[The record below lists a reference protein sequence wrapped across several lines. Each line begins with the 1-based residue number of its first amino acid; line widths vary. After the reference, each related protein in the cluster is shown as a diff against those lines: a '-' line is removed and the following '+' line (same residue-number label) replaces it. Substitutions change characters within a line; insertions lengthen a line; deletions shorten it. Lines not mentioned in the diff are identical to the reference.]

1 MSEIIFTLLLALPL
15 VGATVCA
22 LTRDQRAL
30 ETITVATSGLA
41 FAASVWLAFEI
52 LDHSVLSFRSSL
64 LYADALS
71 SLVLLV
77 VTGSAFATALYSVS
91 YLRVQL
97 SLGAIETKHF
107 RLYYSLF
114 NVFLFTMTT
123 VLLSNN
129 LGFLWIGTEASTLS
143 TAFLVAFYEKE
154 HSLEAAWKYIV
165 ICSVGIAL
173 ALFGIILTYYSALAV
188 VGSASNAL
196 QWSALISIAS
206 RLDPAIIKL
215 AFIFILVG
223 FGTKAGLAPFHTW
236 KPDAYGEAPAPISAL
251 MAGGL
256 VNVALYAIL
265 RFYAIVTKAVGSE
278 FASHLLMFFGLFSMA
293 IAVPFILLQK
303 DSKRLL
309 AYSSV
314 EHVGIIIFAVGL
326 ASPLA
331 YFGALL
337 HMVNNAIAKL
347 VLFLTTGN
355 LRLAFHSKLIGRIS
369 GAIKIVPATAIFY
382 IIGIFAI
389 TGWPPFGPFVSEF
402 TIATAGF
409 ANGDI
414 VPVILFLLII
424 AVIFIGFIYY
434 GSRMVFG
441 EPHHAMPPVH
451 LHPLVDVLIGALV
464 LMLLVLGIMIPH
476 WLWTLIQNAA
486 KIVQG

>member
-1 MSEIIFTLLLALPL
+1 MFCSL
-15 VGATVCA
+15 VRKQQAQEAV
-22 LTRDQRAL
+22 
-30 ETITVATSGLA
+30 TVAISGIA
-41 FAASVWLAFEI
+41 FAAAIVLAFLI
-52 LDHSVLSFRSSL
+52 LDKPVLKSGNGL

-71 SLVLLV
+71 SLVILV
-77 VTGSAFATALYSVS
+77 VTGSAFATSVYSVS
-91 YLRVQL
+91 YLRVQM
-97 SLGAIETKHF
+97 SLGAIEKKHV

-114 NVFLFTMTT
+114 NVFLFTMMT

-129 LGFLWIGTEASTLS
+129 LGFLWIGSEASTLS

-173 ALFGIILTYYSALAV
+173 ALFGIILTYYSALSV
-188 VGSASNAL
+188 VGNASNAL
-196 QWSALISIAS
+196 NWSVLITVAP

-223 FGTKAGLAPFHTW
+223 FGTKAGIAPFHTW

-256 VNVALYAIL
+256 VNVAIYSLL
-265 RFYAIVTKAVGSE
+265 RFYAIVTKAVGTE
-278 FASHLLMFFGLFSMA
+278 FTSALLVFFGLFSMA
-293 IAVPFILLQK
+293 IALPFILIQK

-326 ASPLA
+326 ATPLA
-331 YFGALL
+331 YFGALF

-355 LRLAFHSKLIGRIS
+355 LRLAFHSKLIARIS
-369 GAIKIVPATAIFY
+369 GAIKVVPATAVFY

-389 TGWPPFGPFVSEF
+389 TGWPPFGPFMSEF
-402 TIATAGF
+402 TIAAAGF
-409 ANGDI
+409 ASGNI
-414 VPVILFLLII
+414 VAVVFFLLIV

-434 GSRMVFG
+434 GSKMVFG
-441 EPHHAMPPVH
+441 EPHHPLPAVR
-451 LHPLVDVLIGALV
+451 LHPIVDVLLGILV
-464 LMLLVLGIMIPH
+464 LMLIVLGTMIPH
-476 WLWTLIQNAA
+476 WLWMLIHNAA
-486 KIVQG
+486 KVLQG

>member
-1 MSEIIFTLLLALPL
+1 MSETIFILLLVLPL
-15 VGATVCA
+15 GGAAVCA
-22 LTRDQRAL
+22 LSRRQYAL
-30 ETITVATSGLA
+30 EAITVVTSGLT
-41 FAASVWLAFEI
+41 FAASIWLAFEI
-52 LDHSVLSFRSSL
+52 IDHPVLSFRSSL

-91 YLRVQL
+91 YLRVQI
-97 SLGAIETKHF
+97 SLGAIETKHV

-196 QWSALISIAS
+196 HWSVLISIAPK
-206 RLDPAIIKL
+206 LDPAIIKL

-256 VNVALYAIL
+256 VNVALYCIL
-265 RFYAIVTKAVGSE
+265 RFYAIVTKAVGPE
-278 FASHLLMFFGLFSMA
+278 FTSHLLMFFGLFSMA
-293 IAVPFILLQK
+293 LAVPFILLQR

-314 EHVGIIIFAVGL
+314 EHVGIIMFAVGL

-337 HMVNNAIAKL
+337 HMINNAIAKL
-347 VLFLTTGN
+347 VLFLATGN
-355 LRLAFHSKLIGRIS
+355 LRLAFHSKVIGRIS
-369 GAIKIVPATAIFY
+369 GAIKVVPATAVFY
-382 IIGIFAI
+382 IVGIFAI

-409 ANGDI
+409 TTGDVI
-414 VPVILFLLII
+414 PVILFLLIVAI
-424 AVIFIGFIYY
+424 IFIGFIYY
-434 GSRMVFG
+434 GIRMVFG

-451 LHPLVDVLIGALV
+451 LHPLVDVLIGILV

>member
-1 MSEIIFTLLLALPL
+1 MSVIIFTVLLVLPL
-15 VGATVCA
+15 AGAGVCA
-22 LTRDQRAL
+22 FTRHQRTL
-30 ETITVATSGLA
+30 EAITVTISGLT
-41 FAASVWLAFEI
+41 FAAAVWLAFVM
-52 LDHSVLSFRSSL
+52 LDQPVLATKNAL

-71 SLVLLV
+71 SLVILV
-77 VTGSAFATALYSVS
+77 VSGSAFATALYSTS

-97 SLGAIETKHF
+97 RLGAIEKKHV

-114 NVFLFTMTT
+114 NVFLFTMMT

-188 VGSASNAL
+188 VGSISNAL
-196 QWSALISIAS
+196 NWSVLITIAPK
-206 RLDPAIIKL
+206 LDPAIIKL

-223 FGTKAGLAPFHTW
+223 YGTKAGIAPFHTW

-256 VNVALYAIL
+256 VNVALYSLL
-265 RFYAIVTKAVGSE
+265 RFYAIVTKAVGTE
-278 FASHLLMFFGLFSMA
+278 FTSHLFLFFGLFSMA

-355 LRLAFHSKLIGRIS
+355 LRLAYHSKLIGRIS
-369 GAIKIVPATAIFY
+369 GAFKIVPATALFY

-409 ANGDI
+409 ANGNGI
-414 VPVILFLLII
+414 PVVLFLLIV

-441 EPHHAMPPVH
+441 EPHHELPSIR

-464 LMLLVLGIMIPH
+464 LMLLVLGTMIPH
-476 WLWTLIQNAA
+476 WLWMLIQNAA
-486 KIVQG
+486 RILQG

>member
-1 MSEIIFTLLLALPL
+1 MSIILFTILLVFPLA
-15 VGATVCA
+15 GAGVCS
-22 LTRDQRAL
+22 LTRHQRTL
-30 ETITVATSGLA
+30 ETITVTVTGLA
-41 FAASVWLAFEI
+41 FAAAVWLSFVI
-52 LDHSVLSFRSSL
+52 LDRTTLTSGNAL
-64 LYADALS
+64 LYVDALS
-71 SLVLLV
+71 SLVILV
-77 VTGSAFATALYSVS
+77 VTSSAFATALYSVS

-97 SLGAIETKHF
+97 RLGAIEAKHV

-114 NVFLFTMTT
+114 NVFLFTMMT

-173 ALFGIILTYYSALAV
+173 ALFGIILTYYSALSV
-188 VGSASNAL
+188 VGNLSNAL
-196 QWSALISIAS
+196 NWSVLITIAPK
-206 RLDPAIIKL
+206 LDPAIIKL

-223 FGTKAGLAPFHTW
+223 FGTKAGIAPFHTW

-256 VNVALYAIL
+256 VNVALYSLL
-265 RFYAIVTKAVGSE
+265 RFYAIVTNAVGSG
-278 FASHLLMFFGLFSMA
+278 FPSHLFLFFGLFSMA

-326 ASPLA
+326 ATPLA
-331 YFGALL
+331 LFGALL
-337 HMVNNAIAKL
+337 HMINNAIAKL
-347 VLFLTTGN
+347 VLFLATGN
-355 LRLAFHSKLIGRIS
+355 LRLAYHSKFIARIT
-369 GAIKIVPATAIFY
+369 GAIKVVPATAVFY
-382 IIGIFAI
+382 IVGIFAI
-389 TGWPPFGPFVSEF
+389 TGWPPFGPFMSEF

-409 ANGDI
+409 ADGNSI
-414 VPVILFLLII
+414 PVILFLLLV
-424 AVIFIGFIYY
+424 AVIFIGFIYH

-441 EPHHAMPPVH
+441 EPHHPLPSVR
-451 LHPLVDVLIGALV
+451 LHPMIDVLIGGLVAL
-464 LMLLVLGIMIPH
+464 LIVLGTMIPH
-476 WLWTLIQNAA
+476 WLWMLIQNAA
-486 KIVQG
+486 KILQA

>member
-1 MSEIIFTLLLALPL
+1 MSIIIFTVLLVLPL
-15 VGATVCA
+15 AGAAACG
-22 LTRDQRAL
+22 LTRRQRL
-30 ETITVATSGLA
+30 QEIVTVAISGLA
-41 FAASVWLAFEI
+41 FAAAVWLAI
-52 LDHSVLSFRSSL
+52 AIVDQPVMATSNAL

-71 SLVLLV
+71 SLVILV
-77 VTGSAFATALYSVS
+77 VTGSALTTALYSVS
-91 YLRVQL
+91 YLRVQM
-97 SLGAIETKHF
+97 SLGAVETKDV
-107 RLYYSLF
+107 RLYYTLF
-114 NVFLFTMTT
+114 NVFLFTMMT

-173 ALFGIILTYYSALAV
+173 ALFGIILTYYSALTV
-188 VGSASNAL
+188 VGNVSNAL
-196 QWSALISIAS
+196 NWSVLVSIAP

-223 FGTKAGLAPFHTW
+223 FGTKAGMAPFHTW

-256 VNVALYAIL
+256 VNVALYSLL
-265 RFYAIVTKAVGSE
+265 RFYAIVTKAVGTE
-278 FASHLLMFFGLFSMA
+278 FTSGLFIFFGLFSMA
-293 IAVPFILLQK
+293 VAVPFILLQK

-347 VLFLTTGN
+347 LLFLTTGN
-355 LRLAFHSKLIGRIS
+355 LRLAYHSKVIGRIS
-369 GAIKIVPATAIFY
+369 GAIKVVPATAVFY

-389 TGWPPFGPFVSEF
+389 TGWPPFGPFISEF
-402 TIATAGF
+402 TIAAAGF
-409 ANGDI
+409 GSGNI
-414 VPVILFLLII
+414 VTVVLFLLII
-424 AVIFIGFIYY
+424 AIIFIGFIYY
-434 GSRMVFG
+434 GSKMVFG
-441 EPHHAMPPVH
+441 EPHHALPLIR
-451 LHPLVDVLIGALV
+451 LHPMVDVLIGSLV
-464 LMLLVLGIMIPH
+464 LMLLVLGTMIPQ
-476 WLWTLIQNAA
+476 WLWMLIQNAA
-486 KIVQG
+486 KVLQG

>member
-1 MSEIIFTLLLALPL
+1 MSIIIFAVLLILPL
-15 VGATVCA
+15 IGAGVCG
-22 LTRDQRAL
+22 LTRHQRAL
-30 ETITVATSGLA
+30 EIITVAISGLT
-41 FAASVWLAFEI
+41 FTAALWLAFVI
-52 LDHSVLSFRSSL
+52 LDQPVLISRNAL

-71 SLVLLV
+71 SLVILI
-77 VTGSAFATALYSVS
+77 VTGSAFVTAIYSVS
-91 YLRVQL
+91 YLRLQL
-97 SLGAIETKHF
+97 SLGAIEKKHV

-114 NVFLFTMTT
+114 NVFLFTMMT

-129 LGFLWIGTEASTLS
+129 LGFLWIGSEASTLS

-173 ALFGIILTYYSALAV
+173 ALFGIILTYYSALSV
-188 VGSASNAL
+188 VGNISNAL
-196 QWSALISIAS
+196 NWSVLITIAPK
-206 RLDPAIIKL
+206 LDPAIIKL

-223 FGTKAGLAPFHTW
+223 FGTKAGIAPFHTW

-256 VNVALYAIL
+256 VNVALYSLL

-278 FASHLLMFFGLFSMA
+278 FTSNLFVFFGLFSMA
-293 IAVPFILLQK
+293 VAVPFILLQK

-314 EHVGIIIFAVGL
+314 EHVGIIIFAIGL

-337 HMVNNAIAKL
+337 HMVNNAVAKL

-355 LRLAFHSKLIGRIS
+355 LRLAFHSKLVGRIS
-369 GAIKIVPATAIFY
+369 GAIKVVPATAVFY
-382 IIGIFAI
+382 ILGIFAI
-389 TGWPPFGPFVSEF
+389 TGWPPFGPFISEF

-409 ANGDI
+409 AQGSF
-414 VPVILFLLII
+414 VPVILFLMIVAI
-424 AVIFIGFIYY
+424 IFIGFIYY
-434 GSRMVFG
+434 GSKMVFG
-441 EPHHAMPPVH
+441 EPHHDLPPIR
-451 LHPLVDVLIGALV
+451 LHPIVDVLIGTLV
-464 LMLLVLGIMIPH
+464 VILLILGTMIPH
-476 WLWTLIQNAA
+476 WLWMLIQNAA
-486 KIVQG
+486 KVLQG

>member
-1 MSEIIFTLLLALPL
+1 LSEIIFTLLLVLPL
-15 VGATVCA
+15 GGAAVCA
-22 LTRDQRAL
+22 LTRNQRAL
-30 ETITVATSGLA
+30 ELITVATSGLA
-41 FAASVWLAFEI
+41 FAASIWLAFEI
-52 LDHSVLSFRSSL
+52 LDHTVLSFRNSL

-77 VTGSAFATALYSVS
+77 VTGSALATALYSVS
-91 YLRVQL
+91 YLRIQM
-97 SLGAIETKHF
+97 SLGAIETKHV

-188 VGSASNAL
+188 VGNASNAL
-196 QWSALISIAS
+196 QWSVLISIAS

-256 VNVALYAIL
+256 VNVALYSLL
-265 RFYAIVTKAVGSE
+265 RFYAIVTKAVGSG
-278 FASHLLMFFGLFSMA
+278 FTSHLFMFFGLFSMA
-293 IAVPFILLQK
+293 LAVPFILLQK

-326 ASPLA
+326 ATPLA

-337 HMVNNAIAKL
+337 HMINNAIAKL
-347 VLFLTTGN
+347 ILFLTTGN

-382 IIGIFAI
+382 IVGIFAI
-389 TGWPPFGPFVSEF
+389 TGWPPFGPFISEF

-409 ANGDI
+409 ASGNI
-414 VPVILFLLII
+414 VPVILFLLFI
-424 AVIFIGFIYY
+424 AIIFIGFIYY

-441 EPHHAMPPVH
+441 EPHHPMPPVH
-451 LHPLVDVLIGALV
+451 LHPMVDVLIGALV
-464 LMLLVLGIMIPH
+464 LMLLVLGIMIPR
-476 WLWTLIQNAA
+476 WLWMLIQNAA
-486 KIVQG
+486 KVLQG

>member
-1 MSEIIFTLLLALPL
+1 LSVIIFTALLILPL
-15 VGATVCA
+15 TAAGICA
-22 LTRDQRAL
+22 LTRHQRTL
-30 ETITVATSGLA
+30 ETVTVAVTALA
-41 FAASVWLAFEI
+41 LGAALWLSFII
-52 LDHSVLSFRSSL
+52 LDNSVVASRNNL

-71 SLVLLV
+71 SLVILIV
-77 VTGSAFATALYSVS
+77 AGSAFVTAIYSVS
-91 YLRVQL
+91 YLRLQL
-97 SLGAIETKHF
+97 KLGAIETKDV

-114 NVFLFTMTT
+114 NVFLFTMMT

-129 LGFLWIGTEASTLS
+129 LGFLWIGSEASTLA

-173 ALFGIILTYYSALAV
+173 ALFGIILTYYSALPV
-188 VGSASNAL
+188 VGSVSNAL
-196 QWSALISIAS
+196 HWSVLITIAPK
-206 RLDPAIIKL
+206 LDPAIIKL

-223 FGTKAGLAPFHTW
+223 FGTKAGIAPFHTW

-256 VNVALYAIL
+256 VNVALYSLL
-265 RFYAIVTKAVGSE
+265 RFYAIVTRAVGSE
-278 FASHLLMFFGLFSMA
+278 FTSNLFVFFGLFSMA
-293 IAVPFILLQK
+293 VALPFILLQK

-337 HMVNNAIAKL
+337 HMINNAIAKL

-355 LRLAFHSKLIGRIS
+355 LRLAYHSKLIGRIS
-369 GAIKIVPATAIFY
+369 GAIKVVPATAIFY
-382 IIGIFAI
+382 MVGIFAI

-402 TIATAGF
+402 SIATAGF
-409 ANGDI
+409 AAGKVI
-414 VPVILFLLII
+414 PVIIFLGII
-424 AVIFIGFIYY
+424 AIAFIGFIYY

-441 EPHHAMPPVH
+441 EPHHPLPPVR
-451 LHPLVDVLIGALV
+451 LHRVVDVLLGCLV
-464 LMLLVLGIMIPH
+464 VLLLVLGTMIPP
-476 WLWTLIQNAA
+476 WLWILIRNAA
-486 KIVQG
+486 KVLQG

>member
-1 MSEIIFTLLLALPL
+1 MSVIIFTVLLVLPL
-15 VGATVCA
+15 AGAGVCG
-22 LTRDQRAL
+22 LTRHQRTL
-30 ETITVATSGLA
+30 ETTTVAISGLT
-41 FAASVWLAFEI
+41 FAAAVWLAFVV
-52 LDHSVLSFRSSL
+52 LGQSVLTSRNAL

-71 SLVLLV
+71 SLVILV
-77 VTGSAFATALYSVS
+77 VTGSALATALYSVS

-97 SLGAIETKHF
+97 RLGAIESKHV

-114 NVFLFTMTT
+114 NVFLFTMMT

-129 LGFLWIGTEASTLS
+129 LGFLWIGSEASTLS

-154 HSLEAAWKYIV
+154 RSLEAAWKYIV

-173 ALFGIILTYYSALAV
+173 ALFGIILTYYSALSVA
-188 VGSASNAL
+188 GNISNAL
-196 QWSALISIAS
+196 NWSVLITIAPK
-206 RLDPAIIKL
+206 LDPAIIKL

-223 FGTKAGLAPFHTW
+223 FGTKAGIAPFHTW

-256 VNVALYAIL
+256 VNVALYSLL
-265 RFYAIVTKAVGSE
+265 RFYAIVTKSVGTE
-278 FASHLLMFFGLFSMA
+278 FTSHLFIFFGLFSMA
-293 IAVPFILLQK
+293 IAAPFILLQK

-337 HMVNNAIAKL
+337 HMINNAIAKL

-355 LRLAFHSKLIGRIS
+355 LRLAYHSKLIGRIT
-369 GAIKIVPATAIFY
+369 GAFKIIPATAVFY

-389 TGWPPFGPFVSEF
+389 TGWPPFGPFISEF

-409 ANGDI
+409 ANGNS

-441 EPHHAMPPVH
+441 EPHHSLPSVH
-451 LHPLVDVLIGALV
+451 LHPLVDVLIGSLV
-464 LMLLVLGIMIPH
+464 LLLLVLGTMIPH
-476 WLWTLIQNAA
+476 WLWMLIQNAA
-486 KIVQG
+486 NVLQG

>member
-1 MSEIIFTLLLALPL
+1 LSVIIFTVLLVLPL
-15 VGATVCA
+15 AGAGVCA
-22 LTRDQRAL
+22 FTRHQRTL
-30 ETITVATSGLA
+30 EVITVTISGLT
-41 FAASVWLAFEI
+41 FAAAVRLAFVM
-52 LDHSVLSFRSSL
+52 LDQPVLATKNAL

-71 SLVLLV
+71 SLVILV
-77 VTGSAFATALYSVS
+77 VSGSAFATALYSTS

-97 SLGAIETKHF
+97 RLGAIETKHV

-114 NVFLFTMTT
+114 NVFLFTMMT

-188 VGSASNAL
+188 VGNISNAL
-196 QWSALISIAS
+196 NWSVLITIAPK
-206 RLDPAIIKL
+206 LDPAIIKL

-223 FGTKAGLAPFHTW
+223 FGTKAGIAPFHTW

-256 VNVALYAIL
+256 VNVALYSLL
-265 RFYAIVTKAVGSE
+265 RFYAIVTKAVGTE
-278 FASHLLMFFGLFSMA
+278 FTSHLFLFFGLFSMA

-355 LRLAFHSKLIGRIS
+355 LRLAYHSKLIGRIS
-369 GAIKIVPATAIFY
+369 GAFKIVPATALFY

-389 TGWPPFGPFVSEF
+389 TGWPPFGPFISEF

-409 ANGDI
+409 ANGNSI
-414 VPVILFLLII
+414 PVVLFLLIV

-441 EPHHAMPPVH
+441 EPHHELPSIR

-464 LMLLVLGIMIPH
+464 LMLLVLGTMIPH
-476 WLWTLIQNAA
+476 WLWMLIQNAA
-486 KIVQG
+486 KILQG

>member
-1 MSEIIFTLLLALPL
+1 LSGIIFSVLLVLPL
-15 VGATVCA
+15 AGAGVCG
-22 LTRDQRAL
+22 LMRHRRTL
-30 ETITVATSGLA
+30 EATTVAISGLT
-41 FAASVWLAFEI
+41 FATALWLAFVI
-52 LDHSVLSFRSSL
+52 LDQSVLASSNAL
-64 LYADALS
+64 LYVDALS
-71 SLVLLV
+71 SLVILI
-77 VTGSAFATALYSVS
+77 VTGSAFVTALYSVS
-91 YLRVQL
+91 YLRVQMR
-97 SLGAIETKHF
+97 LGAIETKHV

-114 NVFLFTMTT
+114 NVFLFTMMT

-129 LGFLWIGTEASTLS
+129 LGFLWIGSEASTLS

-173 ALFGIILTYYSALAV
+173 ALFGIILTYYSALSV

-196 QWSALISIAS
+196 HWSVLISIAPK
-206 RLDPAIIKL
+206 LDPAIVKL

-223 FGTKAGLAPFHTW
+223 FGTKAGIAPFHTW

-256 VNVALYAIL
+256 VNVALYSLL
-265 RFYAIVTKAVGSE
+265 RFYAIVTKAVGTE
-278 FASHLLMFFGLFSMA
+278 FTSGLFMFFGLFSMA

-337 HMVNNAIAKL
+337 HMVNNAVAKL

-355 LRLAFHSKLIGRIS
+355 LRLAYHSKLIGRIT
-369 GAIKIVPATAIFY
+369 GAIKVVPATAMFY
-382 IIGIFAI
+382 LIGIVAI
-389 TGWPPFGPFVSEF
+389 TGWPPFGPFISEF

-409 ANGDI
+409 ANGHI
-414 VPVILFLLII
+414 VPVILFLSIV

-441 EPHHAMPPVH
+441 EPHHALPPVH
-451 LHPLVDVLIGALV
+451 LHPLVDVLIGSVV
-464 LMLLVLGIMIPH
+464 LMLLILGTMIPR
-476 WLWTLIQNAA
+476 WLWMLIQNAA
-486 KIVQG
+486 KVLQG